1 LDASTKLFTEL
12 TTLAASLVTMAICA
26 ADGLDGRAATELL
39 SALTEDVMAPVS
51 LGKSLLAE
59 LTSVVASLWI
69 CESCDLMPL
78 IPLLVSPLTEF
89 CRVVRSV
96 Q

>member
-1 LDASTKLFTEL
+1 MRIARIRLLFVTVALGVAALAILVSGSGASGVRQNQAKLSPQ
-12 TTLAASLVTMAICA
+12 AAL
-26 ADGLDGRAATELL
+26 
-39 SALTEDVMAPVS
+39 VS
-51 LGKSLLAE
+51 LGKSPLAE

-69 CESCDLMPL
+69 CVSCDLMPL

-89 CRVVRSV
+89 CRLVRSV